1 MPLAALGTA
10 LRRESGQRA
19 LQGTGYRI
27 RERALQGCA
36 LGARDESTLRAARMG
51 MGLRLPAL
59 LPGTE
64 EVLYGDSYERHP
76 GASITGEGA
85 AMEAAAH
92 DP

>member
-1 MPLAALGTA
+1 
-10 LRRESGQRA
+10 
-19 LQGTGYRI
+19 
-27 RERALQGCA
+27 
-36 LGARDESTLRAARMG
+36 